1 MENPLSSAA
10 MGRRAPTHV
19 DDAAAVGRRLR
30 AARTAKG
37 LSLRDLSFEAC
48 SPSFLSR
55 IESGRRVASL
65 PILLELA
72 KRLDVAVEDLTGMQP
87 AVRPAELVDLEL
99 AVRMDAEDAEARAEA
114 VLARARELGDDEA
127 AAAALEAMGHLAM
140 ARRDDEA
147 AVDAFEQARATG
159 RLEPRRRPALY
170 QALGRAYA
178 GLGDLARAIA
188 VLTAAVEDAERE
200 PADASL
206 LVRFGST
213 LANVY
218 TDGGRFADAEQLLA
232 RILAQDAPV
241 DPLSRIRTEWALAR
255 TYADQGRTEVAERYS
270 RRLLQRLEETEEHET
285 LGRAHLLLATILL
298 DRAAVDEA
306 GEHLRR
312 AEHLMANAAPP
323 ELALVTVE
331 QARAAL
337 LRDDH
342 ELARR
347 LARQA
352 LAQTEATEPSIA
364 GTALG
369 VLAEV
374 EFAAGDLEEARALCH
389 EALERLES
397 TLSPH
402 WTARVLDLLSSVE
415 EQAGNLQA
423 ALAAARRATEA
434 HRASHA

>member
-1 MENPLSSAA
+1 

-306 GEHLRR
+306 GEHL
-312 AEHLMANAAPP
+312 MANAAPP